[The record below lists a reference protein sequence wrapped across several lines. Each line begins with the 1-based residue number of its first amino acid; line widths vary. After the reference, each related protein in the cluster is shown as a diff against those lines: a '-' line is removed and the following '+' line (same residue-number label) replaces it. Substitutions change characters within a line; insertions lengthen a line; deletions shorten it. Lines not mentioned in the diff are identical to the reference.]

1 MVTLTGEILNG
12 KLHFLCSVEDIFR
25 RDNLRTDGLD
35 EVENETWEQT
45 EEILQNLFDEKI
57 QLQNLKV
64 EKAHRLGNKEKS
76 NNRTIVA
83 KFSSFK
89 DKQKIL
95 SETPK
100 LKGSN
105 ININEDYSKET
116 LRIWKEKWKTFK
128 EPKKNGTDALLVYDK
143 TCRKQ

>member
-1 MVTLTGEILNG
+1 MQ
-12 KLHFLCSVEDIFR
+12 CR
-25 RDNLRTDGLD
+25 RHISSYNLRIDGLD
-35 EVENETWEQT
+35 EVENETWEKT

-116 LRIWKEKWKTFK
+116 LRIWKVKWKTFK